1 MLLIEDNVDYAD
13 LMRLALADAG
23 SGQFE
28 LLWVDR
34 LRTGLARLR
43 CTGMTKPEGL
53 GIGLTIS
60 RSIIEAHGGRIWAEP
75 DLDRGARI
83 LFTLPLSAE

>member
-1 MLLIEDNVDYAD
+1 MAQVGVEDTGPGF
-13 LMRLALADAG
+13 DAEAKEPIFE
-23 SGQFE
+23 QFF
-28 LLWVDR
+28 
-34 LRTGLARLR
+34 T
-43 CTGMTKPEGL
+43 TKPEGL
-53 GIGLTIS
+53 GLGLTIS